1 MKYPLVIF
9 FRSIEHNYID
19 KFLQENDKLLN
30 FTPFI
35 TNNLDDLTKL
45 WNENYHVLL
54 SFGNIDE
61 YKLNFNKVLS
71 TRMFIRWLHRD
82 NIYDLEALNRSV
94 NYCYINSIIKN
105 IHNTRPIFSIMT
117 TCYNSYNKI
126 NRVYD
131 SIKKQI
137 FKDWEWVIM
146 DDSPTD
152 DHFNSLKEKFN
163 NDSKIRLYRRSQNSG
178 NIGNVKNEC
187 VSLCRG
193 KFVIELDH
201 DDELIPSTLSDA
213 VRAFDENEDVGFIYM
228 DFINL
233 YENGNNFNYKNV
245 FSLGYAGYYMQ
256 KYNNKWVYVHN
267 TANINNITLS
277 HIVSIPNH
285 PRIWRKDVLMKIGNY
300 SEYLP
305 ICDDQELILR
315 TAINTKIIKIA
326 KLGYIQY
333 MNDGGNNF
341 SLIRNSEINR
351 LGPKY
356 IVPQFYEMYKID
368 EKMKELDAY
377 EDEIYKSKISKIWT
391 RKDYT
396 PKYCNKVIQYDYDKQ
411 YCILGLDTFNKNLKN
426 IKELYKNIRNDFI
439 LFQSNDTIENIS
451 KILDDNEFDRFK
463 FYTMKDT
470 SNEEFINFFN
480 MCYKSCNDFEI
491 IST

>member
-1 MKYPLVIF
+1 
-9 FRSIEHNYID
+9 
-19 KFLQENDKLLN
+19 
-30 FTPFI
+30 
-35 TNNLDDLTKL
+35 
-45 WNENYHVLL
+45 
-54 SFGNIDE
+54 
-61 YKLNFNKVLS
+61 
-71 TRMFIRWLHRD
+71 
-82 NIYDLEALNRSV
+82 
-94 NYCYINSIIKN
+94 
-105 IHNTRPIFSIMT
+105 
-117 TCYNSYNKI
+117 
-126 NRVYD
+126 
-131 SIKKQI
+131 
-137 FKDWEWVIM
+137 
-146 DDSPTD
+146 
-152 DHFNSLKEKFN
+152 
-163 NDSKIRLYRRSQNSG
+163 
-178 NIGNVKNEC
+178 
-187 VSLCRG
+187 
-193 KFVIELDH
+193 
-201 DDELIPSTLSDA
+201 
-213 VRAFDENEDVGFIYM
+213 
-228 DFINL
+228 
-233 YENGNNFNYKNV
+233 
-245 FSLGYAGYYMQ
+245 MQ

-377 EDEIYKSKISKIWT
+377 EDEIYKQKYSKIWT

-396 PKYCNKVIQYDYDKQ
+396 HKYCNKVIQYDYDKQ
-411 YCILGLDTFNKNLKN
+411 YCILGLDTFNKNLSN

>member
-9 FRSIEHNYID
+9 FRSIEHSYID

-82 NIYDLEALNRSV
+82 NIYDIEALNRSV

-117 TCYNSYNKI
+117 TCYNSWNKI
-126 NRVYD
+126 NRVYE

-193 KFVIELDH
+193 KYVIELDH
-201 DDELIPSTLSDA
+201 DDELIASTLSDA
-213 VRAFDENEDVGFIYM
+213 VRAFNENEDVGFIYM
-228 DFINL
+228 DFLNL
-233 YENGNNFNYKNV
+233 N
-245 FSLGYAGYYMQ
+245 
-256 KYNNKWVYVHN
+256 
-267 TANINNITLS
+267 
-277 HIVSIPNH
+277 
-285 PRIWRKDVLMKIGNY
+285 
-300 SEYLP
+300 
-305 ICDDQELILR
+305 
-315 TAINTKIIKIA
+315 
-326 KLGYIQY
+326 
-333 MNDGGNNF
+333 
-341 SLIRNSEINR
+341 
-351 LGPKY
+351 
-356 IVPQFYEMYKID
+356 
-368 EKMKELDAY
+368 
-377 EDEIYKSKISKIWT
+377 
-391 RKDYT
+391 
-396 PKYCNKVIQYDYDKQ
+396 
-411 YCILGLDTFNKNLKN
+411 
-426 IKELYKNIRNDFI
+426 
-439 LFQSNDTIENIS
+439 
-451 KILDDNEFDRFK
+451 
-463 FYTMKDT
+463 
-470 SNEEFINFFN
+470 
-480 MCYKSCNDFEI
+480 
-491 IST
+491 

>member
-1 MKYPLVIF
+1 
-9 FRSIEHNYID
+9 
-19 KFLQENDKLLN
+19 
-30 FTPFI
+30 
-35 TNNLDDLTKL
+35 
-45 WNENYHVLL
+45 
-54 SFGNIDE
+54 
-61 YKLNFNKVLS
+61 
-71 TRMFIRWLHRD
+71 
-82 NIYDLEALNRSV
+82 
-94 NYCYINSIIKN
+94 
-105 IHNTRPIFSIMT
+105 
-117 TCYNSYNKI
+117 
-126 NRVYD
+126 
-131 SIKKQI
+131 
-137 FKDWEWVIM
+137 M

-152 DHFNSLKEKFN
+152 DHFNSLRDKFN
-163 NDSKIRLYRRSQNSG
+163 NDSRIRLYRRSKNSG

-201 DDELIPSTLSDA
+201 DDELLPTTLSDA
-213 VRAFDENEDVGFIYM
+213 VRAFNENEDVGFVYM
-228 DFINL
+228 DFINI
-233 YENGNNFNYKNV
+233 YENGNNFNYKKL

-315 TAINTKIIKIA
+315 TAISTKIIKIA

-333 MNDGGNNF
+333 MNEGGNNF

-356 IVPQFYEMYKID
+356 IIPQFFEMYKVD
-368 EKMKELDAY
+368 EKMKELGAY
-377 EDEIYKSKISKIWT
+377 EDTIYKQKYSNIWT
-391 RKDYT
+391 RKDYVH
-396 PKYCNKVIQYDYDKQ
+396 KYCNKVIQYDYDKQ
-411 YCILGLDTFNKNLKN
+411 YCILGLDTFNKNLSN

-451 KILDDNEFDRFK
+451 NILDSNQLYRFK

-480 MCYKSCNDFEI
+480 MCYKSCYNFEI
-491 IST
+491 LSE